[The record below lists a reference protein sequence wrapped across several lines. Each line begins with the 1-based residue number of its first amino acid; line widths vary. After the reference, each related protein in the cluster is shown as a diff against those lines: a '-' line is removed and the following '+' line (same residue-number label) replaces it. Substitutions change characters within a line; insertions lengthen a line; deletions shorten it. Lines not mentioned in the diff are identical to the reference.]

1 MKKEIFKFEYNNEEY
16 NASYWW
22 NCYATNYITNV
33 VCEECESVYEYEFE
47 YEYEVYI
54 DFNKRTALLVDI
66 DTNKVLTTT
75 PLSDID
81 IDLLTEYEEHNMD
94 DVYDHI
100 LERFEANLLEM
111 GLNYILED
119 LD

>member
-1 MKKEIFKFEYNNEEY
+1 MKKEIFKFEYNNEKY
-16 NASYWW
+16 NTIYWW

-33 VCEECESVYEYEFE
+33 VC

-54 DFNKRTALLVDI
+54 DFDKRTALLVDI

-100 LERFEANLLEM
+100 LERFEANLWDME
-111 GLNYILED
+111 NYILED

>member
-1 MKKEIFKFEYNNEEY
+1 MKQEIFKFEYNNQEY
-16 NASYWW
+16 TATYWW
-22 NCYATNYITNV
+22 NCYATNYIINEV
-33 VCEECESVYEYEFE
+33 SNYCECEFE
-47 YEYEVYI
+47 VEYEVYI
-54 DFNKRTALLVDI
+54 DFDKRTALLVDI

-75 PLSDID
+75 PLSDVD

-100 LERFEANLLEM
+100 LERFEANLWDM
-111 GLNYILED
+111 GLNYILAD

>member
-1 MKKEIFKFEYNNEEY
+1 MAKEIFNFEYNNQKY
-16 NASYWW
+16 TATYWW

-33 VCEECESVYEYEFE
+33 VCDECESEYEYEYE

-54 DFNKRTALLVDI
+54 DFGKRTALLVDI
-66 DTNKVLTTT
+66 DTHKVLTTT

-81 IDLLTEYEEHNMD
+81 IELLTEYEEHNMD

-100 LERFEANLLEM
+100 LERFEANLGDME
-111 GLNYILED
+111 NYILED